1 MNALKK
7 IGCTVMAIL
16 TVSTCAVTATVS
28 DSSIAKNFSIVN
40 VIDAS
45 AEKQQTRLY
54 NQLDNKWNNEYNLK
68 NSGCGI
74 FSFCNAIYSLNGY
87 RPNPNTVAKWALSK
101 NAYDKNLGLYRDVFY
116 DNIQKKYGSIYKFK
130 VVTKKYANVEDTT
143 LINALRNQ
151 KKVAVAHVKN
161 HFIAIVN
168 YRVKNNIK
176 QYYVIESA
184 VSNTRGLSATG
195 WVSANKLKS
204 GNTKVDWFVVLES
217 TK

>member
-28 DSSIAKNFSIVN
+28 DSPIAKNFSIVN

-87 RPNPNTVAKWALSK
+87 RPNPNTVAKWALSI
-101 NAYDKNLGLYRDVFY
+101 NAYNKNLGLYRDVFY
-116 DNIQKKYGSIYKFK
+116 GNIQKKYGSTYKFK
-130 VVTKKYANVEDTT
+130 VGTKKYANVEDTT
-143 LINALRNQ
+143 LINALKNQ

-168 YRVKNNIK
+168 YRVKNNTK

>member
-28 DSSIAKNFSIVN
+28 DSPIAKNFSIVN

-45 AEKQQTRLY
+45 AEKHQIRLY
-54 NQLDNKWNNEYNLK
+54 NQLDSQWNNQYNLR

-74 FSFCNAIYSLNGY
+74 FSFCNAIYALNGY
-87 RPNPNTVAKWALSK
+87 SPLPNAVARWALGIR
-101 NAYDKNLGLYRDVFY
+101 AYDKNRGLYRDVFY
-116 DNIQKKYGSIYKFK
+116 GNVQNAYGSKYKFM
-130 VVTKKYANVEDTT
+130 VSTKKYANVEDTT
-143 LINALRNQ
+143 LINALKNQ

-168 YRVKNNIK
+168 YRFRNNTK
-176 QYYVIESA
+176 EYFVIESA
-184 VSNTRGLSATG
+184 VSKTRGLPAAG
-195 WVSANKLKS
+195 WVSAKKLES
-204 GNTKVDWFVVLES
+204 GNTNVDWFVVLQS